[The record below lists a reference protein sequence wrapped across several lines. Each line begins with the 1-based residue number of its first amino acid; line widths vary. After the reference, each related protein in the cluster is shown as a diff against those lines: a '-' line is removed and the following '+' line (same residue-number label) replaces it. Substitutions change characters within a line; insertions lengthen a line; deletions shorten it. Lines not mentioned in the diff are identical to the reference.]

1 MAGYITIDSVYLWG
15 FSAIVIIAGLL
26 HISELA
32 NLLHFAWYILALPSA
47 YLLLMIYSAANL
59 NNRSWGTRVGIS
71 ARQASTDD
79 NVFGKIKTTVMGYVS
94 AILGKAKDLRL
105 SRKKNDG
112 EEEMKKADNENIQT
126 PPKEPEKPITT
137 SPPSVPLKISH
148 PPIQEDV
155 KQWLSRLQC
164 EEYASNFES
173 HGYTRF
179 EFIWGMKIEDLQD
192 IGITKRGHLLRLS
205 KAIRKQVPPLFQSGL
220 PTDVGEFL
228 ESIELTQ
235 YLPIFKT
242 EGYYLPDDVENLIGL
257 TVHDLKEMGITKKAH
272 LKVISGGIS
281 RLRNPTGREVKIH
294 NTKAVVEKA
303 PTFQLRRTDMVEDRF
318 WTTMAEGVLKPELSV
333 ANNDTDELKEKLK
346 GLRNNT
352 VVAMLVINV
361 LWLALLLSFNLQYLE
376 RFGIIQSA
384 LPALFAVLYFGIL
397 AVQFVCLI
405 VHRIETMVHVLAR
418 T

>member
-1 MAGYITIDSVYLWG
+1 MPG
-15 FSAIVIIAGLL
+15 
-26 HISELA
+26 
-32 NLLHFAWYILALPSA
+32 
-47 YLLLMIYSAANL
+47 
-59 NNRSWGTRVGIS
+59 
-71 ARQASTDD
+71 
-79 NVFGKIKTTVMGYVS
+79 
-94 AILGKAKDLRL
+94 
-105 SRKKNDG
+105 
-112 EEEMKKADNENIQT
+112 
-126 PPKEPEKPITT
+126 
-137 SPPSVPLKISH
+137 
-148 PPIQEDV
+148 
-155 KQWLSRLQC
+155 
-164 EEYASNFES
+164 
-173 HGYTRF
+173 
-179 EFIWGMKIEDLQD
+179 
-192 IGITKRGHLLRLS
+192 
-205 KAIRKQVPPLFQSGL
+205 
-220 PTDVGEFL
+220 
-228 ESIELTQ
+228 
-235 YLPIFKT
+235 
-242 EGYYLPDDVENLIGL
+242 
-257 TVHDLKEMGITKKAH
+257 
-272 LKVISGGIS
+272 
-281 RLRNPTGREVKIH
+281 EVKIH